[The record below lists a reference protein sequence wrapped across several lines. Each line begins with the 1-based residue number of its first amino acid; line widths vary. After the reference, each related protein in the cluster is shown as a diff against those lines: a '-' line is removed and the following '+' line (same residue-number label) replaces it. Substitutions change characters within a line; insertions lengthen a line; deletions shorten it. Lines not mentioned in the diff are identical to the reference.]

1 MNRQPNRIPSDHGSR
16 ITAHL
21 FNATA
26 RALVI
31 ALCALTISGC
41 SLLRVGYGQFDTYA
55 AWTADRYFDLDAGQ
69 RQEFL
74 RRFDRLHAWHRY
86 EQLPDY
92 VAFLGEARTRVQ
104 KGLARE
110 DVAWVTEGAKA
121 RYRAIVRRMADDA
134 AAMLMTVTPA
144 QLEALQR
151 RWDRDNDRFVR
162 QYRLEDGL
170 EEQRQARVERLLS
183 RIQDWTGSL
192 SAEQESKIA
201 AMAKE
206 LPLIHGLRHE
216 DRLRRQRE
224 FLELMARRKD
234 SRRFAGELRNWLLN
248 WEKGRDPKYHKLFNE
263 WEQKQA
269 DLYVAVDRMLTPQQR
284 AATLTRLQGYMDDFT
299 RLAERPAPQAAGR

>member
-1 MNRQPNRIPSDHGSR
+1 MLSM
-16 ITAHL
+16 L
-21 FNATA
+21 LLAT
-26 RALVI
+26 LP
-31 ALCALTISGC
+31 GC

-55 AWTADRYFDLDAGQ
+55 AWTADRYFDLDSGQ

-74 RRFDRLHAWHRY
+74 KRFDRLHAWHRY

-92 VAFLGEARTRVQ
+92 AAFLDEAKRRVQ

-110 DVAWVTEGAKA
+110 DIVWVTEGAKT

-151 RWDRDNDRFVR
+151 RWDRDNSRFIR
-162 QYRLEDGL
+162 EYRLEDGI
-170 EEQRQARVERLLS
+170 EEQHKARLARLLS

-192 SAEQESKIA
+192 SAEQESRIA

-206 LPLIHGLRHE
+206 LPLIPGLRHE
-216 DRLRRQRE
+216 ARLRRQRE

-234 SRRFAGELRNWLLN
+234 ARRVAAELRSWLLD
-248 WEKGRDPKYHKLFNE
+248 WEKGRDPRYARLFNE
-263 WEQKQA
+263 WESKQA
-269 DLYVAVDRMLTPQQR
+269 DLYVAVDRMLTPEQR
-284 AATLTRLQGYMDDFT
+284 AAAVARLQGYMDDFT
-299 RLAERPAPQAAGR
+299 RLSQKPVPQAASR